1 MTNKKKIYIFLIF
14 YFLIS
19 IYPLKYVPLFE
30 TTEARYAEIAREMV
44 VSGDFIEPR
53 FNGIKHFHK
62 PPFAYWMIAAGI
74 KIFGVNGLG
83 ARFFGVFAAV
93 ISIFFLYR
101 LSKLFLENEE
111 DCYNTALIYATN
123 FLFIAISRITS
134 TDIYLTMW
142 TVIAQYLLFKQI
154 YHEKSYFNALLY
166 GATLGFGFL
175 TKGPIIFLFTIFPFF
190 VAKFF
195 DKNHRKVFSLKETF
209 LSIVMFLFIALPWYI
224 AVIIKN
230 PELLNYFLKVQ
241 TVDRVVTNRFHRYK
255 PFYFFIFVFIGGFL
269 PYTFYFFNYLK
280 RLRSVD
286 VKLKTL
292 FIYFIAPFII
302 FSIAKSKLE
311 TYILP
316 IIPVS
321 SIMAYYGYKNL
332 NKNLFRYLIIGIL
345 FVIAFGIMISG
356 YLYPPLNDFKK
367 TSVLYGIL
375 AMFTVSLAI
384 INLKTEKFLSS
395 VAFSM
400 IAFTFIVYLVLPVI
414 GPNIK
419 GYRQM
424 SLYMNKIDPKNKI
437 DVLVYK
443 GFIPSISY
451 YRNKLAII
459 AFGKEREIQFE
470 KDNFYKNYYLT
481 SFNEVKSFVNK
492 RDEFFLVTRPKYIN
506 EFKSKFLVS
515 CSEIFKQ
522 RKYSAYLCKRLKR

>member
-1 MTNKKKIYIFLIF
+1 MTNKNKIYIFLIF

-19 IYPLKYVPLFE
+19 IYPLKFVPLFE

-123 FLFIAISRITS
+123 FLFIAISRIIS

-142 TVIAQYLLFKQI
+142 TVIAQYFLFKQI

-166 GATLGFGFL
+166 GAALGFGFL
-175 TKGPIIFLFTIFPFF
+175 TKGPIIFLFTIFPVF

-195 DKNHRKVFSLKETF
+195 DKNHRKVFSLKEVF
-209 LSIVMFLFIALPWYI
+209 LSIVMFLVVALPWYI

-230 PELLNYFLKVQ
+230 PDLLNYFLKVQ

-292 FIYFIAPFII
+292 IIYFIAPFII
-302 FSIAKSKLE
+302 FSISKSKLA

-332 NKNLFRYLIIGIL
+332 NKNFYRYFIVGILILII
-345 FVIAFGIMISG
+345 FGVMISG
-356 YLYPPLNDFKK
+356 YIYPPLNDFKK
-367 TSVLYGIL
+367 TCVLYGIL
-375 AMFTVSLAI
+375 ALLTISPVI
-384 INLKTEKFLSS
+384 INLKNSKFLSS
-395 VAFSM
+395 VAFTM
-400 IAFTFIVYLVLPVI
+400 ISLTFIIYLVLPVI
-414 GPNIK
+414 GPEIR

-424 SLYMNKIDPKNKI
+424 GLYLNKLDPDKKL
-437 DVLVYK
+437 DVLVYN
-443 GFIPSISY
+443 GFIPSLSF
-451 YRNKLAII
+451 YRDKLVVMAY
-459 AFGKEREIQFE
+459 GKERETQFE
-470 KDNFYKNYYLT
+470 KDRKYKSYYLT
-481 SFNEVKSFVNK
+481 NDNEIMQFVKERGS
-492 RDEFFLVTRPKYIN
+492 FFLVTRPKYI
-506 EFKSKFLVS
+506 KKFENKFFAQCKEV
-515 CSEIFKQ
+515 FKQ
-522 RKYSAYLCKRLKR
+522 RKHSAYLCKSLQK